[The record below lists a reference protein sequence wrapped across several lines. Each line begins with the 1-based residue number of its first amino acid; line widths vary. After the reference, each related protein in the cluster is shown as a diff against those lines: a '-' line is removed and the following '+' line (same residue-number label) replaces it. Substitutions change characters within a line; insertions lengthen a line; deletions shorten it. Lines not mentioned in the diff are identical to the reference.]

1 MALFA
6 SAVIYALL
14 APNPRLS
21 HERLS
26 LTLRVVFVCVGGAA
40 GADDEP
46 MLKVAVFGAG
56 AVGGLIGAHLA
67 RQIQQG
73 VGRVQLTLFARGGAA
88 A

>member
-1 MALFA
+1 MRDSLC
-6 SAVIYALL
+6 
-14 APNPRLS
+14 AP
-21 HERLS
+21 

-40 GADDEP
+40 GGGDDEP

-73 VGRVQLTLFARGGAA
+73 VGRVQLTLFARGGATA
-88 A
+88 